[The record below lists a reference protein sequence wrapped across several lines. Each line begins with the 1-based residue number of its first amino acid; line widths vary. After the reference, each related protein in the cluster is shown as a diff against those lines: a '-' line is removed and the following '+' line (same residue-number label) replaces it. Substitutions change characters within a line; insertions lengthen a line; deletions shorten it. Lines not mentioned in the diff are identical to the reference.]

1 MHKESNQPF
10 RITKITVTTILFAAL
25 AILVG
30 LAATR
35 FAFYVVRLFDP
46 FGRNGDA
53 TGHLL
58 TILYILILIAPLVWI
73 LRSNYRSQ
81 FSILL
86 YVLIQHLM
94 LTCQESVERAKQL
107 KCYVCRACKYN
118 WIIKFIYM
126 NMYM

>member
-73 LRSNYRSQ
+73 VRSNYRSQ

-86 YVLIQHLM
+86 YVLIQLIAHLNPYTFFF
-94 LTCQESVERAKQL
+94 LF
-107 KCYVCRACKYN
+107 ACGFYRN
-118 WIIKFIYM
+118 CL
-126 NMYM
+126 